1 VRPVAFWLVF
11 PVDSFLEEHFQKR
24 LIVTLV
30 FEMGISYALT
40 APLLGVA
47 ASAVK
52 QLPMLVART

>member
-1 VRPVAFWLVF
+1 
-11 PVDSFLEEHFQKR
+11 
-24 LIVTLV
+24 VTLV

-52 QLPMLVART
+52 QLPLLVART